1 MKLEEPSSRREVY
14 LCLAIVITVLVMQ
27 MAISTLLGG

>member
-14 LCLAIVITVLVMQ
+14 LGLAIVITVLVMQ